1 MAIYFDETNLRA
13 GMVGA
18 ADGISE
24 AEIRRYSPKA
34 LSGLKNLRA
43 RCDEGRYG
51 FPALPFDETTCR
63 AIQRYAAEVRGTYD
77 TVCLVGIGGS
87 ALGAWALDC
96 GMRGPHPVQGA
107 FSKDFPRLVILD
119 NVDPTFVE
127 PALESMNPARTLSL
141 VIAKSGSTAE
151 TISNFLIVRDWME
164 KKLGAKTNQ
173 RIAVV
178 TSAGRGELQAL
189 ATGEGYRTFH
199 LPDNVGGRFSV
210 LSAVG
215 LVPAALIGIDIRK
228 LLKGAAA
235 ISAMSW
241 SKDLTANMALRAAL
255 LHYLL
260 WTKRNKPIQVA
271 FPYSNRLWG
280 TALWFRQLWAESL
293 GKARTRAGVLVNTGQ
308 TPVAAL
314 GTTDQHSQVQ
324 LYIEGPRDKVFSF
337 WSVSKPAMRGRIPRT
352 RTGYEAFD
360 YLGGQSLAKL
370 IEAERRSTE
379 AALTENGRPNCT
391 FTLDKIDE
399 EHLGAFLQLM
409 EFETAFTGELL
420 DIDAFDQEGVELGKK
435 FTFALM
441 GRKGYDEYAARFASY
456 EKKRSGGAGCDC
468 GDAHC
473 DAPKA
478 AKHPRKKK

>member
-1 MAIYFDETNLRA
+1 MAIYFDETNLLA

-18 ADGISE
+18 SDGVSPAD
-24 AEIRRYSPKA
+24 IRRCSGKA
-34 LSGLKNLRA
+34 LAGLKRFRA
-43 RCDEGRYG
+43 LCDEGRCG
-51 FPALPFDETTCR
+51 FPALPFDVAACR

-96 GMRGPHPVQGA
+96 ALRGPHPVQGA
-107 FSKDFPRLVILD
+107 FSRDFPRLVILD
-119 NVDPTFVE
+119 NVDPDFVGS
-127 PALESMNPARTLSL
+127 ALECMNPARTLSL
-141 VIAKSGSTAE
+141 VVAKSGSTAE
-151 TISNFLIVRDWME
+151 TVSTFLIVRDWME
-164 KKLGAKTNQ
+164 KKLGAKANR
-173 RIAVV
+173 RIVAV
-178 TSAGRGELQAL
+178 TSDGRGDLKAL

-215 LVPAALIGIDIRK
+215 LVPAALIGIDIRR

-235 ISAMSW
+235 ITNLSW
-241 SKDLTANMALRAAL
+241 SNDISTNMALRAAM

-260 WTKRNKPIQVA
+260 WTRKNKTIQVA

-293 GKARTRAGVLVNTGQ
+293 GKARTRAGELVNVGQ

-324 LYIEGPRDKVFSF
+324 LYMEGPRDKVFSF
-337 WSVSKPAMRGRIPRT
+337 WSVAQPSSPGRIPRV
-352 RTGYEAFD
+352 RTGYESFD
-360 YLGGQSLAKL
+360 YLSGQNLATL

-391 FTLDKIDE
+391 FTLDKIDA

-441 GRKGYDEYAARFASY
+441 GRKGYDEYAGRFAHY
-456 EKKRSGGAGCDC
+456 EEKRSGGAACGC
-468 GDAHC
+468 GNPH
-473 DAPKA
+473 
-478 AKHPRKKK
+478 H